1 MRSRFIERLCELLF
15 SWRAS
20 QKNATIQADRH
31 KTYRIEPT
39 FWFWNDLHLLP
50 KIVLLSKSYV
60 RRSKESLFLLL
71 TSCFEHL
78 TAGLWRSGG
87 ITQLFLSL
95 HTFRKTR
102 RALSAAEPLSPTASV
117 RCAFVLSN
125 NIASFFSNGEQD
137 IKMRQF
143 KLFGI
148 KLIGLNYDFG
158 FGAIDIY
165 SRKNSSVKILSRK
178 E

>member
-78 TAGLWRSGG
+78 TACASPAPR
-87 ITQLFLSL
+87 
-95 HTFRKTR
+95 
-102 RALSAAEPLSPTASV
+102 SAAERRQVQARVGRL
-117 RCAFVLSN
+117 FN
-125 NIASFFSNGEQD
+125 NPISLFFWTLD
-137 IKMRQF
+137 
-143 KLFGI
+143 
-148 KLIGLNYDFG
+148 
-158 FGAIDIY
+158 
-165 SRKNSSVKILSRK
+165 KI
-178 E
+178 